1 MYLNIKQKY
10 SDTKINKNL
19 TIIDGFS
26 SFNNQ
31 NFIIKSDSVS
41 YKDNTWF
48 FGLFLKEEGVSLENF
63 THISSSDGRLS
74 FISFFVVY
82 FFGLVFEFLNNLLY
96 FGYLFSLICLEF
108 LVLLPG
114 KLILIKNHL
123 KVFIRSVTDK
133 KVYRFWIPT

>member
-10 SDTKINKNL
+10 SNTKINKNL

-31 NFIIKSDSVS
+31 NFIIKSGSVS

-48 FGLFLKEEGVSLENF
+48 FGLFLKEGGVSLENV
-63 THISSSDGRLS
+63 TNVGSSGSRLS

-96 FGYLFSLICLEF
+96 F
-108 LVLLPG
+108 
-114 KLILIKNHL
+114 
-123 KVFIRSVTDK
+123 
-133 KVYRFWIPT
+133 

>member
-10 SDTKINKNL
+10 SNTKINKNL

-41 YKDNTWF
+41 YKDNNWF
-48 FGLFLKEEGVSLENF
+48 FGLFLKEGGVSLENV
-63 THISSSDGRLS
+63 TNVGSSGSRLS

-96 FGYLFSLICLEF
+96 FGYLLSLICLEF

-114 KLILIKNHL
+114 KLSLMKNRL
-123 KVFIRSVTDK
+123 KVFIRNITDK
-133 KVYRFWIPT
+133 KAYRFWIPT